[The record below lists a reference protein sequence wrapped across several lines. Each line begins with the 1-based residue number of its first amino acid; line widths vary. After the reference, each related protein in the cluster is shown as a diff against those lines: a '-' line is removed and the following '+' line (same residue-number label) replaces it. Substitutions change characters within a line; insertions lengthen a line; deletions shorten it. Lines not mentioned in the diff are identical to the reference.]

1 MSWLSQVLG
10 LPNVDVTKD
19 VLGIMPD
26 GSVSPNSAAVLAN
39 AGQAA
44 KQAGTTNNSNTAT
57 KDSILTKDPNTTI
70 NKKNLIVGALVVVV
84 AVGVIY
90 LIVKKRSA

>member
-10 LPNVDVTKD
+10 LPNVDVSQD
-19 VLGIMPD
+19 VLGILPD
-26 GSVSPNSAAVLAN
+26 GSVSPSSAAVLAN